1 MPSVVVVGT
10 QWGDEGKG
18 KIVDLL
24 MEYAQV
30 VARYGGGNNAGH
42 TIVVGGE
49 TFIQHLIPSGIL
61 YPDKLCVIGNGVVID
76 PEVLLGEIHQLRKRG
91 IEVSEKNLRISFRAH
106 MIMPYHKLI
115 DVAREKSR
123 ADKKIGTTGRGIGPC
138 YEDKIG
144 RIGIRF
150 ADFVDPNSFGEKFER
165 NAAEKMRYLK
175 FVLGEDLTMDV
186 HGLLDSLTSM
196 ARELAVYGTD
206 VSREIHQALK
216 NKTNILFE
224 GAQGTHLDIDHGT
237 YPFVTSSNPIAGGV
251 CTGVGVG
258 PTAIDYVLGVVKAY
272 TTRVG
277 AGVFPTEL
285 SDEVGSH
292 LQQQGAEF
300 GATTGRKRRCGWL
313 DAIMLRDSA
322 RLNGLSGL
330 ALTKLDVLT
339 GLKTI
344 CICTGYEFR
353 DKTFTEVPH
362 HLGTIEQVKP
372 IFEELPGWNTDVSN
386 ARSFEDL
393 PVECRSYLRRI
404 EELTETEIVLI
415 SVGPAREQTILRKN
429 PFFS

>member
-1 MPSVVVVGT
+1 
-10 QWGDEGKG
+10 
-18 KIVDLL
+18 

-49 TFIQHLIPSGIL
+49 TFVQHLIPSGIL
-61 YPDKLCVIGNGVVID
+61 YPGKLCVIGNGVVID
-76 PEVLLGEIHQLRKRG
+76 PEVLLEEIHRLRKRG
-91 IEVSEKNLRISFRAH
+91 IEVSEKNLRVSFRAH
-106 MIMPYHKLI
+106 MIMPYHKII
-115 DVAREKSR
+115 DVAREKFR
-123 ADKKIGTTGRGIGPC
+123 ADKKLGTTGRGIGPC
-138 YEDKIG
+138 YEDKVA
-144 RIGIRF
+144 RTGIRF
-150 ADFVDPNSFGEKFER
+150 ADFVDPNTFREKFER
-165 NAAEKMRYLK
+165 NAAEKARYLK
-175 FVLGEDLTMDV
+175 FVLCEESILDASA
-186 HGLLDSLTSM
+186 LLESLTFM
-196 ARELAVYGTD
+196 AKELAAYGTD
-206 VSREIHQALK
+206 ASREIHQALK
-216 NKTNILFE
+216 NKVNVLFE

-277 AGVFPTEL
+277 GGVFPTEL
-285 SDEVGSH
+285 TDEVGSY
-292 LQQQGAEF
+292 LQQRGAEF

-344 CICTGYEFR
+344 RICTGYELGG
-353 DKTFTEVPH
+353 KTFMEVPH
-362 HLGTIEQVKP
+362 HVGIIEQIKP
-372 IFEELPGWNTDVSN
+372 VFESMPGWESDLSN
-386 ARSFEDL
+386 VRAFEDL
-393 PVECRSYLRRI
+393 PAECRNYLQRI

-415 SVGPAREQTILRKN
+415 SVGPAREQTILREN
-429 PFFS
+429 PFLT

>member
-1 MPSVVVVGT
+1 MPTVVVVGT

-49 TFIQHLIPSGIL
+49 KFIQHLIPSGIL

-76 PEVLLGEIHQLRKRG
+76 PEVLLGEIHRLRERG
-91 IEVSEKNLRISFRAH
+91 VEVSEKNLRISFRAH

-115 DVAREKSR
+115 DAAREKSR

-150 ADFVDPNSFGEKFER
+150 ADFVDPETFREKFER
-165 NAAEKMRYLK
+165 NAMEKARYLK
-175 FVLGEDLTMDV
+175 FVLDEDAAMNVPELV
-186 HGLLDSLTSM
+186 DSLSSM
-196 ARELAVYGTD
+196 AKELAVYGTD
-206 VSREIHQALK
+206 ASREIHQALK
-216 NKTNILFE
+216 KGSNILFE

-237 YPFVTSSNPIAGGV
+237 YPYVTSSNPIAGGV

-285 SDEVGSH
+285 KDEVGSY
-292 LQQQGAEF
+292 LQERGAEF
-300 GATTGRKRRCGWL
+300 GSTTGRKRRCGWL

-339 GLKTI
+339 GLKTL

-353 DKTFTEVPH
+353 GEIFREVPH
-362 HLGTIEQVKP
+362 HLGIIEQVKP
-372 IFEELPGWNTDVSN
+372 IFEEMPGWDADISTACN
-386 ARSFEDL
+386 FEDL
-393 PVECRSYLRRI
+393 PVQCRNYLRRI
-404 EELTETEIVLI
+404 EELTETEIALI
-415 SVGPAREQTILRKN
+415 SVGPAREQTILIKN
-429 PFFS
+429 PFAF